1 MKKQTCCFTG
11 HRKIPPEQYEE
22 IIKRLKSEITAM
34 IQQGVIYFGTG
45 GALGF
50 DTMAAQ
56 TVLALREQ
64 YPQIK
69 LILVLPCKTQTR
81 GWNEEEKA
89 TYENI
94 KKACDKYISIS
105 DAYTY
110 GCMHERNRHLV
121 DCSSYCICYL
131 TKHSGG
137 TAYTVEYAKKKGLT
151 VMNLAI
157 SESENRKA

>member
-22 IIKRLKSEITAM
+22 IIIRLKSEITAM

-81 GWNEEEKA
+81 GWNEEDKA

-94 KKACDKYISIS
+94 KKACDKYIYIS

-110 GCMHERNRHLV
+110 GCMYERNRHLV

-151 VMNLAI
+151 IMNLAI

>member
-1 MKKQTCCFTG
+1 
-11 HRKIPPEQYEE
+11 
-22 IIKRLKSEITAM
+22 M
-34 IQQGVIYFGTG
+34 IQQGVIYFGAG

-56 TVLALREQ
+56 TVLALRKQ

-81 GWNEEEKA
+81 GGNEEEKA

-94 KKACDKYISIS
+94 KKACDKYIYIS

-121 DCSSYCICYL
+121 DSSSYCICYL